1 MTLSEQDQQEYD
13 WIFNEWMKKIKEIPE
28 YEERHPDGVYVLG
41 GGYNEPYTE
50 FEKICRPQLDKILYG
65 GR

>member
-1 MTLSEQDQQEYD
+1 
-13 WIFNEWMKKIKEIPE
+13 MKKIKEIPE